1 MREMGSHRHR
11 TRSREEAVAATGA
24 VLAAA
29 VVAAAVLTAALA
41 KAAAAAVA
49 AAALVAALQA
59 VAAVVEA
66 VRCGSSACSQKKFG
80 KEGWQHLRAEMRGR
94 F

>member
-41 KAAAAAVA
+41 KAAAAAA